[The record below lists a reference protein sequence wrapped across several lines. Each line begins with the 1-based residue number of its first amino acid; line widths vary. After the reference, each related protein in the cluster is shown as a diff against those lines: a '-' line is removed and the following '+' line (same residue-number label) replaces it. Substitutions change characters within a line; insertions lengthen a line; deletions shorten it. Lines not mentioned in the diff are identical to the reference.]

1 MTVLVIVGSLLA
13 AAALGAALAWFLRG
27 QAANRELLA
36 EQNITDAALCRLID
50 QEVAEVR
57 AETGRSQALL
67 RDAVGML
74 NTSFSDMV
82 QQTRQQG
89 DMIVGLVEPGT
100 GSPGVRRFADTA
112 GALVA
117 TLASILEQNGR
128 DSVHVVQSMDGTVA
142 CLDQLFAGLAALP
155 SAGGADVEGLRT
167 MIRTSREALMRTRE
181 VVEER
186 ADQAMSIA
194 IDGKLQADALV
205 RDVHQINRALAD
217 GMQVVADCSEH
228 IRESVSL
235 LVRSLQFEDIT
246 TQSLGTANAHL
257 ERLQDLGREA
267 TRLLAQ
273 DAATPDARLAAL
285 REFGIYLRLM
295 REGSV
300 RPVRKPI
307 SQTGLDT
314 GAVDLF

>member
-1 MTVLVIVGSLLA
+1 MMALALVMSLLA
-13 AAALGAALAWFLRG
+13 AAALGAAVAWVVRG
-27 QAANRELLA
+27 RFAARDLLA
-36 EQNITDAALCRLID
+36 EQHITDAALCRLID
-50 QEVAEVR
+50 QEAAEAR
-57 AETGRSQALL
+57 TETGRSQALL

-82 QQTRQQG
+82 EQTRQQG

-117 TLASILEQNGR
+117 TLADILEQNGR
-128 DSVHVVQSMDGTVA
+128 DSVQVAQSMDATVA
-142 CLDQLFAGLAALP
+142 CLDQLFAGLAAP
-155 SAGGADVEGLRT
+155 PAGGGDVEGLRT
-167 MIRTSREALMRTRE
+167 LIRSSREALMHTRE
-181 VVEER
+181 MVESR
-186 ADQAMSIA
+186 AEQAMSIA
-194 IDGKLQADALV
+194 IDGRLKADALV

-267 TRLLAQ
+267 SRLLAQ

-307 SQTGLDT
+307 SQTGLDS